1 MDVTSKQE
9 LTVNGMTCSHCA
21 QMLTTVLSALSGVE
35 NVDVDVTSGRVIL
48 DVAHPLSTNA
58 LTQAVS
64 EAGFELTAIRERAR

>member
-21 QMLTTVLSALSGVE
+21 QTLTTVLSALSGVE

-58 LTQAVS
+58 LAEAVS
-64 EAGFELTAIRERAR
+64 EADYELTAVRERAR

>member
-1 MDVTSKQE
+1 MDVTREQE
-9 LTVNGMTCSHCA
+9 LTISGMTCGHCA
-21 QMLTTVLSALSGVE
+21 QTLTTALSALRGVE

-64 EAGFELTAIRERAR
+64 AAGFELTAIRERAR